1 MEKCTYC
8 IQRIRTSQ
16 IEADRENRMV
26 RDSEIQTA
34 CQQSC
39 PTQAIVFGNRN
50 DPNSAVARRKTS
62 PLDYVLL
69 EALNT
74 RPRTSYTALIRNPNP
89 AIEGE
94 KA

>member
-1 MEKCTYC
+1 
-8 IQRIRTSQ
+8 
-16 IEADRENRMV
+16 V
-26 RDSEIQTA
+26 TA

-39 PTQAIVFGNRN
+39 PTQAIIFGNRN
-50 DPNSAVARRKTS
+50 DAEGAVARRKTS

-69 EALNT
+69 EDLNT

-89 AIEGE
+89 MIESQ

>member
-8 IQRIRTSQ
+8 IQRIRMAQ
-16 IEADRENRMV
+16 IDADKEDRLV
-26 RDSEIQTA
+26 RDGEVQTA

-39 PTQAIVFGNRN
+39 PTQAIIFGNRN
-50 DPNSAVARRKTS
+50 DPQSAVAHRKAS

-69 EALNT
+69 EDLNT
-74 RPRTSYTALIRNPNP
+74 RPRTSYAAVIRNPNP
-89 AIEGE
+89 AIGSE